1 MQQLLLRACR
11 VSSRRP
17 HQKQWRF
24 HKQGMGAD
32 GRAITTC
39 SYHKPAVYYSR
50 TLAVSGRRSMLFSG
64 GDFPRTLSSI
74 LSGEGFDE
82 SEQGNRRFSFFYPAR
97 RNYDNFISG
106 RSPA

>member
-1 MQQLLLRACR
+1 
-11 VSSRRP
+11 
-17 HQKQWRF
+17 
-24 HKQGMGAD
+24 MGAD

-82 SEQGNRRFSFFYPAR
+82 REQGNRRFSFFHPTI
-97 RNYDNFISG
+97 RNYDDFISG